1 MHYAAAYGFSECID
15 VLKKA
20 GADQNASD
28 SQNLTPLTVAMLKNN
43 LGTMR
48 KLLSY
53 PDTDVNCKDN
63 QGRSL
68 IMVAIETIN
77 KQNLEHIEYLL
88 KEKNADPN
96 ITDMQGYNALH
107 YACNINIENLVNR
120 DPRAYNANEE
130 IRGGIR
136 EEYRKL
142 QITVI
147 NTLLDFKINLNHAG
161 QDGLTPFFLALRI
174 ANFPICELLME
185 QKGSDFF
192 PLFLF
197 KMFK

>member
-15 VLKKA
+15 VLKQA

-28 SQNLTPLTVAMLKNN
+28 SQKLTPLTVAMLKNN
-43 LGTMR
+43 LGTMK
-48 KLLSY
+48 KLLSF

-63 QGRSL
+63 EGRTL
-68 IMVAIETIN
+68 IMVAIDTLN

-96 ITDMQGYNALH
+96 MTDVQGYNALH

-120 DPRAYNANEE
+120 DPRAYNTTPEAREE
-130 IRGGIR
+130 IR

-142 QITVI
+142 QVYIS
-147 NTLLDFKINLNHAG
+147 HY
-161 QDGLTPFFLALRI
+161 LR
-174 ANFPICELLME
+174 
-185 QKGSDFF
+185 
-192 PLFLF
+192 
-197 KMFK
+197 